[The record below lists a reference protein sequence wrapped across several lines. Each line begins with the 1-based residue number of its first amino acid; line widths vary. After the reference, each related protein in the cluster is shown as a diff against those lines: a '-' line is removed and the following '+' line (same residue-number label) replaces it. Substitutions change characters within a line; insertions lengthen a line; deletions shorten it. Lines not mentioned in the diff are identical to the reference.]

1 MSPDTEEDRALLV
14 LVFVSLQRAKSVL
27 THRKPHCLV
36 CITTDVCLIESPTKA
51 SGRLGEQK
59 VEAQLSVQAAVS
71 HAQYLADFWI
81 MN

>member
-1 MSPDTEEDRALLV
+1 M
-14 LVFVSLQRAKSVL
+14 L

-36 CITTDVCLIESPTKA
+36 HVTTDVCLIESPTKA
-51 SGRLGEQK
+51 SGRLDEQK
-59 VEAQLSVQAAVS
+59 EEAQLSVQAAFS